1 MWKRLY
7 KKLAAILLKI
17 ADILEEG
24 ADYEIG
30 ETRRRV
36 EQKRQEEQRN
46 KRIQSHYKRQAE
58 QEYTLGTSD
67 TRWHDGRPV
76 INHLYEDISVI
87 ANKHA
92 DDMERAIKE
101 VELLRKGLSEYPD
114 VMIILEGAN
123 ELLKID
129 LNKGANRIE
138 GPLIVPI
145 VECQYNREY
154 IKNENFII
162 GVFDNIKSAESAV
175 KSFSTLAL
183 SHRAI
188 FSGEPY
194 IDAIVDIKYIQYDNP
209 KDVGNMVSDPSL
221 INKSI
226 AEEKIGHWDTIPW

>member
-1 MWKRLY
+1 MWKWLD

-17 ADILEEG
+17 ADWAAEKVAENRVK
-24 ADYEIG
+24 D
-30 ETRRRV
+30 RRRYKETFT
-36 EQKRQEEQRN
+36 EQSKRQFRSN
-46 KRIQSHYKRQAE
+46 GVR
-58 QEYTLGTSD
+58 L
-67 TRWHDGRPV
+67 DGRPS
-76 INHLYEDISVI
+76 ISHLYKEIAVI

-92 DDMERAIKE
+92 DDMGRAIKE

-138 GPLIVPI
+138 GPLIVPT
-145 VECQYNREY
+145 VVCQYNKYR
-154 IKNENFII
+154 KNEDFII

-209 KDVGNMVSDPSL
+209 KDVGSMASDPSL

>member
-30 ETRRRV
+30 QRRWL
-36 EQKRQEEQRN
+36 
-46 KRIQSHYKRQAE
+46 AE
-58 QEYTLGTSD
+58 HHHKSD
-67 TRWHDGRPV
+67 GDSGWG
-76 INHLYEDISVI
+76 
-87 ANKHA
+87 
-92 DDMERAIKE
+92 
-101 VELLRKGLSEYPD
+101 
-114 VMIILEGAN
+114 
-123 ELLKID
+123 KID

-138 GPLIVPI
+138 GPLIVPT
-145 VECQYNREY
+145 VVCQYNKYR
-154 IKNENFII
+154 KNEDFII
-162 GVFDNIKSAESAV
+162 GVFDNIKSAECSV

-209 KDVGNMVSDPSL
+209 KDVGSMASDPSL

>member
-7 KKLAAILLKI
+7 KKLTAILLKI
-17 ADILEEG
+17 ADILEEC

-30 ETRRRV
+30 ERRRLV
-36 EQKRQEEQRN
+36 EQKRQAEQSR
-46 KRIQSHYKRQAE
+46 KRQAE
-58 QEYTLGTSD
+58 
-67 TRWHDGRPV
+67 
-76 INHLYEDISVI
+76 
-87 ANKHA
+87 
-92 DDMERAIKE
+92 
-101 VELLRKGLSEYPD
+101 
-114 VMIILEGAN
+114 AN
-123 ELLKID
+123 ELFKID

-138 GPLIVPI
+138 GPLIVPT
-145 VECQYNREY
+145 VVCQYNKYR
-154 IKNENFII
+154 KNEDFII

-209 KDVGNMVSDPSL
+209 KDVGSMASDPSL

-226 AEEKIGHWDTIPW
+226 AEEKIGGWDTIPW